1 MKRRTL
7 LKAGLG
13 GVGAAAVGTGG
24 AFGWWWASADIDT
37 AGRVEF
43 ERRLAIPPLAPARR
57 DAEGRKVFDLRA
69 APGKHRLRPGRPTAT
84 WGLNGSYLGPTL
96 RAARGE
102 TVRVNVRNGLRET
115 TSLHWHGMHLPARM
129 DGGPHQ
135 PVKPGATWSPTWTI
149 DQPAATLWYHPH
161 PHGETARHVYRG
173 LAGMFILDD
182 PKTPKTGPT
191 GGALPSRY
199 GVDDIP
205 VIVQDKRLDDANQ
218 LDESHPRMSEVGL
231 LGDVI
236 CVNGTT
242 GPHHPV
248 TTERVRLR
256 LLNASNARIYRFGFA
271 DDRPFA
277 LVGTDGGLLPAPYKT
292 TRIQL
297 SPAERA
303 EIVVTLR
310 PGERAVLRS
319 FPPDLGLNLW
329 DRRFAGGDD
338 ALDILELRAARALEP
353 SPRLPDELAP
363 APALAPRT
371 TAVDRKFE
379 LSGFTINGKSMDM
392 RRIDFAVDLDA
403 TEVWEVTATDGT
415 QHNFHVH
422 DVQFQVL
429 SVDGKPPPPELAGWK
444 DTVHTRPGI
453 PFRLAMRFRDHS
465 DRDMPYM
472 YHCHILYHED
482 QGLMGQFAVVEPGEK
497 PGRPGPGKTGRGGH
511 DHH

>member
-24 AFGWWWASADIDT
+24 TFGWWWTAADIGT
-37 AGRVEF
+37 TGRVQF
-43 ERRLAIPPLAPARR
+43 NRRLAIPPLADARR
-57 DAEGRKVFDLRA
+57 DTEGRKVFALRA
-69 APGKHRLRPGRPTAT
+69 APARHRLRPGRPTTT
-84 WGLNGSYLGPTL
+84 WGINGSYLGPTL

-102 TVRVNVRNGLRET
+102 TVRVHVRNGLRET

-135 PVKPGATWSPTWTI
+135 PVKPGGTWSPTWTI

-161 PHGETARHVYRG
+161 PHRATALHVYRG

-182 PKTPKTGPT
+182 PAAEPT
-191 GGALPSRY
+191 GGGVLPSRY
-199 GVDDIP
+199 GADDIP
-205 VIVQDKRLDDANQ
+205 VIVQDKRLDGGNQ

-242 GPHHPV
+242 GPYHPV
-248 TTERVRLR
+248 TSERIRLR

-277 LVGTDGGLLPAPYKT
+277 LIGTDGGLLPAPHRT

-310 PGERAVLRS
+310 PSDRVVLRS
-319 FPPDLGLNLW
+319 FPPDLGLNFW

-338 ALDILELRAARALEP
+338 ALDILELRAARTLKP
-353 SPRLPDELAP
+353 SPRLPDELADV
-363 APALAPRT
+363 PALATRN
-371 TAVDRKFE
+371 AVVDRKFE
-379 LSGFTINGKSMDM
+379 LSGFTINGKRMDM
-392 RRIDFAVDLDA
+392 RRTDFAVDRGA
-403 TEVWEVTATDGT
+403 TEIWEVTAIDGM

-444 DTVHTRPGI
+444 DTVHTRPGVA
-453 PFRLAMRFRDHS
+453 FRLAMRFRDHS
-465 DRDMPYM
+465 DRTMPYM

-482 QGLMGQFAVVEPGEK
+482 QGLMGQFMVVEPGQQ
-497 PGRPGPGKTGRGGH
+497 PGRPGGTGNGGH
-511 DHH
+511 HH